1 MAETGNKR
9 VICDKCQKRIKIQ
22 LKRKRKG
29 DLEYQYFTCKH
40 CNTSYVVSATDPP
53 LRREMQ
59 RYEDLVKQANALA
72 QQAQELLQ
80 INVKRCREIMDQQPL
95 EL

>member
-1 MAETGNKR
+1 MK
-9 VICDKCQKRIKIQ
+9 KIQ
-22 LKRKRKG
+22 KG
-29 DLEYQYFTCKH
+29 DLEYQYFTCKS

-80 INVKRCREIMDQQPL
+80 VNVKRCREIMDQHPL